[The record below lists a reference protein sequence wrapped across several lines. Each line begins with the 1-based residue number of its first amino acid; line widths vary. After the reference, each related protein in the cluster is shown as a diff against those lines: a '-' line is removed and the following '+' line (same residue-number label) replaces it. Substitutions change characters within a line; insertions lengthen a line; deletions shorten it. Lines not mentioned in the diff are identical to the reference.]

1 MLQFSHVLIYVKDM
15 ERAAQWYQHV
25 LGFDLK
31 HMAAPNY
38 ATLYHGPMLLRLDL
52 HPDPSGQNVGRGSMV
67 YFASADLDG
76 AIESLRKQNVV
87 VSEPRQRGESPRF
100 TEFADSEGNP
110 LGLYEMTTL
119 PLSKSKEPE
128 EESQEI

>member
-15 ERAAQWYQHV
+15 ERAAKWYEDI
-25 LGFDLK
+25 LGFDVQ
-31 HMAAPNY
+31 HMSAPHY
-38 ATLYHGPMLLRLDL
+38 ATLYNEPMSIRLDL

-67 YFASADLDG
+67 YFASHDLDD
-76 AIESLRKQNVV
+76 AIDLLRRQNVA

-110 LGLYEMTTL
+110 LGLYEM
-119 PLSKSKEPE
+119 PLFQTSKSKKTEDE
-128 EESQEI
+128 A

>member
-15 ERAAQWYQHV
+15 ERAAKWYEDV
-25 LGFDLK
+25 LGFNVK
-31 HMAAPNY
+31 HMSAPNY
-38 ATLYHGPMLLRLDL
+38 ATLYHGPMSLRLDL

-76 AIESLRKQNVV
+76 TIATLREQNVT

-110 LGLYEMTTL
+110 LGLYEMPVL
-119 PLSKSKEPE
+119 PSSKSKKIE
-128 EESQEI
+128 EEA

>member
-15 ERAAQWYQHV
+15 ERAAKWYEDI
-25 LGFDLK
+25 LGFNVQHLS
-31 HMAAPNY
+31 APNY
-38 ATLYHGPMLLRLDL
+38 ATLYHGPMSLRLDL

-67 YFASADLDG
+67 YFASHDLDD
-76 AIESLRKQNVV
+76 AIEILRRQDVV

-110 LGLYEMTTL
+110 LGLYEM
-119 PLSKSKEPE
+119 PLFQPSKSKKTEDE
-128 EESQEI
+128 A